1 MSPRTSKES
10 PVSDTVKRSRA
21 HQERMGISTWLKER
35 RLERTHARLKHL
47 RAFQSKLRDQE
58 NELAKERKDGAPSSV
73 LEAKEHKIHE
83 EREKLTKE
91 VHELQAEEEKL
102 KAELAA

>member
-1 MSPRTSKES
+1 MQDATARPG
-10 PVSDTVKRSRA
+10 DTVKRARGHPA
-21 HQERMGISTWLKER
+21 GMGLSTWLKER

-58 NELAKERKDGAPSSV
+58 NDLINSRKAGAPSAE
-73 LEAKEHKIHE
+73 LDAKQRRIHE

-91 VHELQAEEEKL
+91 IHVLQAEEEKL
-102 KAELAA
+102 KAELAAA